1 MERVSLPTNSFVN
14 RSDVLQRV
22 FSCNK
27 EVLNELFKTRIN
39 KEEEQG
45 LNKFKATLNFEK
57 YITLTEKDLVKVE
70 DKTYKDE
77 SSNDILKSSE
87 ENNKQD
93 VVFED
98 ESNKKLEDALNS
110 LF

>member
-1 MERVSLPTNSFVN
+1 MERVNLPTNSFVN
-14 RSDVLQRV
+14 QSDVLQRV
-22 FSCNK
+22 FSCSK
-27 EVLNELFKTRIN
+27 EVLDELFKPRIS
-39 KEEEQG
+39 KEEKNE
-45 LNKFKATLNFEK
+45 LNNFKATLNFEK

-70 DKTYKDE
+70 NKAYKDE

-93 VVFED
+93 IVFED
-98 ESNKKLEDALNS
+98 ESDKKLEDALNS

>member
-14 RSDVLQRV
+14 QSDVLQRV

-39 KEEEQG
+39 KEEQG
-45 LNKFKATLNFEK
+45 LNNFKATLNFEK

>member
-14 RSDVLQRV
+14 QSDVLQRV

-39 KEEEQG
+39 KEEE
-45 LNKFKATLNFEK
+45 NKFKATLNFEK

-98 ESNKKLEDALNS
+98 ESNKKLEDALNN

>member
-14 RSDVLQRV
+14 QSDVLQRV

-27 EVLNELFKTRIN
+27 EVLNELFKTRIS
-39 KEEEQG
+39 KEEKKE

-70 DKTYKDE
+70 DKAYKDE

>member
-14 RSDVLQRV
+14 QSDVLQRV

-27 EVLNELFKTRIN
+27 EVLKELFKTKIN
-39 KEEEQG
+39 KEAKKE
-45 LNKFKATLNFEK
+45 LNNFKATLNFEK

-70 DKTYKDE
+70 DKAYKDE

-87 ENNKQD
+87 ENNKQA
-93 VVFED
+93 VIFED

>member
-1 MERVSLPTNSFVN
+1 MERVSLPTNNFVN
-14 RSDVLQRV
+14 QSDVLQRV

-39 KEEEQG
+39 KEQG

>member
-14 RSDVLQRV
+14 QSDVLQRV

-27 EVLNELFKTRIN
+27 EVLKELFKTKIN
-39 KEEEQG
+39 KEAKKE
-45 LNKFKATLNFEK
+45 LNNFKTTLNFEK

-70 DKTYKDE
+70 DKAYKDE
-77 SSNDILKSSE
+77 SSNEILKSSE

-93 VVFED
+93 VIFED

>member
-14 RSDVLQRV
+14 QSDVLQRV
-22 FSCNK
+22 FSCGK
-27 EVLNELFKTRIN
+27 EVLNDLFKLRIS
-39 KEEEQG
+39 KEEKNE
-45 LNKFKATLNFEK
+45 LNNFKATLNFEK

-70 DKTYKDE
+70 SKAYKDE
-77 SSNDILKSSE
+77 SSNNILKPTE
-87 ENNKQD
+87 EKNRQD

-98 ESNKKLEDALNS
+98 ESDKKLEDALNN